1 MLYNT
6 TLSKSQIFMCWR
18 LIPERFCTSN
28 QHKAVVDNIVS
39 DMITK
44 ISSAKNDLD
53 DTSVSRGQ
61 S

>member
-44 ISSAKNDLD
+44 ISKENNSQRLIDL
-53 DTSVSRGQ
+53 
-61 S
+61 